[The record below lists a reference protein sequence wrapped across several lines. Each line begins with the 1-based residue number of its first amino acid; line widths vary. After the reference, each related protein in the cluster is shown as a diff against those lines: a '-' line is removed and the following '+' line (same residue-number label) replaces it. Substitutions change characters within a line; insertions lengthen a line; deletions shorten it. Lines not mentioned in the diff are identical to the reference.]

1 MIHSSPLVT
10 FEEIAKYSSLYT
22 ISGSDP
28 LLMPYLLM
36 GHLDVAPATSED
48 WEEPPFEGNIKD
60 NYIYGRG
67 TLDMKPTLFV
77 GDLLI

>member
-22 ISGSDP
+22 ISGSDSS
-28 LLMPYLLM
+28 LMPYLLM
-36 GHLDVAPATSED
+36 GHLDVVQATLED

-67 TLDMKPTLFV
+67 TLDTKDVVFV
-77 GDLLI
+77 GGYNA

>member
-22 ISGSDP
+22 ITGSDSS
-28 LLMPYLLM
+28 LTPYLLM
-36 GHLDVAPATSED
+36 AHLDVVPVASEE

-67 TLDMKPTLFV
+67 TLDMKQTLFV
-77 GDLLI
+77 GDLEI